1 VNNTLPQAAQVC
13 RFILLHKEFDADE
26 AEMTRTRKLR
36 RTFLADRYHGM
47 IDAIYAGEESIKV
60 SAAVRYQ
67 DGRESVIETSVRV
80 MNLEEEVTA

>member
-1 VNNTLPQAAQVC
+1 
-13 RFILLHKEFDADE
+13 
-26 AEMTRTRKLR
+26 
-36 RTFLADRYHGM
+36 M

-67 DGRESVIETSVRV
+67 DGREGVIETSVRV